1 MKRNI
6 FKRIDRETACWDLD
20 AGCRHIIFNNK
31 RTRKLRREMRKH
43 ARKRI
48 NKWMMEV
55 N

>member
-6 FKRIDRETACWDLD
+6 FKLIDHETACWDLD
-20 AGCRHIIFNNK
+20 AGCRRFVPNTKYI
-31 RTRKLRREMRKH
+31 RKLRREMRKH

-48 NKWMMEV
+48 NKWIMED

>member
-6 FKRIDRETACWDLD
+6 FKLIDHATACWDLD
-20 AGCRHIIFNNK
+20 AGCRHIIINNK
-31 RTRKLRREMRKH
+31 QTRRLRKEMHKH